1 MLGKMMHTPLLVSD
15 LIKHAAR
22 YHGDTLVVS
31 CETDGSTTES
41 NWSEIHSGSKR
52 LANALTALGLQQ
64 QDRIATIAWS
74 NRRHL
79 EIWYAVSGSGMVCH
93 TINPRLFP
101 EQLIYIINDA
111 NDKVVFFEKTF
122 LPLIKAIKP
131 ALPHVEKFVCMTAA
145 DEEVRA
151 AIPDVVFYDDLIDP
165 QTDDFEWPVLD
176 ENQASSLCYTSG
188 TTGNPKGV
196 LYTHRTTIIH
206 TYAISLPDALGM
218 SAQDIVLPVAP
229 MFHANSWGLPYS
241 TALAGAALILPG
253 PNLDGDSLVSLI
265 DTYKVTLALGV
276 PTIWK
281 GLIDAAKARGSKLS
295 SMKRTGIGG
304 TPCPESMFRT
314 LRDDFDSDTIHAWG
328 MTEMSPLGAM
338 NRTVKLKH
346 KDLSD
351 DEMVAL
357 RLTQGRPPF
366 GVELRIVDGEDN
378 NRLLP
383 NDGVAQGNIQSRG
396 YWVIDTYFGHEKSA
410 LESDNWFDT
419 GDIASIDPDG
429 YVTIHDRAKDLIK
442 SGGEWIS
449 SVALETI
456 ALKHPAVDL
465 AAAVGAYHPKWD
477 ERPVV
482 IVLANSEHPVDEE
495 ALIELYRQN
504 VASWQVPDKIIFVD
518 ELPVSGTGKID
529 KKALRQHYDNVLA
542 IRPEK
547 G

>member
-1 MLGKMMHTPLLVSD
+1 MLGKMMNTPLLVSD
-15 LIKHAAR
+15 LVKHADR

-41 NWSEIHSGSKR
+41 NWSEIHSNSKR
-52 LANALTALGLQQ
+52 LANALMALGLEQ
-64 QDRIATIAWS
+64 QDRVATIAWS

-79 EIWYAVSGSGMVCH
+79 EIWYGVSGSGLVCH

-111 NDKVVFFEKTF
+111 DDKVVFFEDTF
-122 LPLIKAIKP
+122 LPLIQAIKP
-131 ALPHVEKFVCMTAA
+131 ALPNVEKFVCMTAPN
-145 DEEVRA
+145 EKVLA
-151 AIPDVVFYDDLIDP
+151 AIPDVVFYDDLVNA
-165 QTDDFEWPVLD
+165 QSDDFEWPILD

-206 TYAISLPDALGM
+206 TYAISLPDAIGM
-218 SAQDIVLPVAP
+218 SAQDIVMPVAP

-253 PNLDGDSLVSLI
+253 PKLDGDSLVTLI
-265 DTYKVTLALGV
+265 DTYQVTLALGV

-295 SMKRTGIGG
+295 SLNRTGIGG

-346 KDLSD
+346 KDLND
-351 DEMVAL
+351 DEMVA
-357 RLTQGRPPF
+357 RRMMQGRPSF

-383 NDGVAQGNIQSRG
+383 NDGIAQGNIQARG
-396 YWVIDTYFGHEKSA
+396 YWVMDTYFGFEDSA
-410 LESDNWFDT
+410 LESDGWFDT
-419 GDIASIDPDG
+419 GDIASIDEDG
-429 YVTIHDRAKDLIK
+429 YVTIRDRAKDLIK

-449 SVALETI
+449 SVELETI
-456 ALKHPAVDL
+456 ALKHPAVNL

-482 IVLANSEHPVDEE
+482 IISVNPGHEVSEEE
-495 ALIELYRQN
+495 LLDLYKEN

-518 ELPVSGTGKID
+518 DLPVSGTGKID
-529 KKALRQHYDNVLA
+529 KKVLRQQYDNILA
-542 IRPEK
+542 PRPEL

>member
-1 MLGKMMHTPLLVSD
+1 MLGKMMNTPLLVSD
-15 LIKHAAR
+15 LIKHADR

-41 NWSEIHSGSKR
+41 NWSEIHSNSKR
-52 LANALTALGLQQ
+52 LANALMALGLEQ
-64 QDRIATIAWS
+64 QDRVATIAWS

-79 EIWYAVSGSGMVCH
+79 EIWYGVSGSGLVCH

-111 NDKVVFFEKTF
+111 DDKVVFFEDTF
-122 LPLIKAIKP
+122 LPLIQAIKP
-131 ALPHVEKFVCMTAA
+131 ALPNVEKFVCMTAPN
-145 DEEVRA
+145 EKVLA
-151 AIPDVVFYDDLIDP
+151 AIPDVIFYDDLVNA
-165 QTDDFEWPVLD
+165 QSDDFEWPILD

-206 TYAISLPDALGM
+206 TYAISLPDAIGM
-218 SAQDIVLPVAP
+218 SAQDIVMPVAP

-253 PNLDGDSLVSLI
+253 PKLDGDSLVTLI
-265 DTYKVTLALGV
+265 DTYQVTLALGV

-295 SMKRTGIGG
+295 SLNRTGIGG

-328 MTEMSPLGAM
+328 MTEMSPLGTM

-346 KDLSD
+346 KDLND
-351 DEMVAL
+351 DEMVA
-357 RLTQGRPPF
+357 RRMMQGRPSF

-383 NDGVAQGNIQSRG
+383 NDGIARGNIQARG
-396 YWVIDTYFGHEKSA
+396 YWVMDTYFGFEESA
-410 LESDNWFDT
+410 LEPDGWFDT
-419 GDIASIDPDG
+419 GDIASIDEDG
-429 YVTIHDRAKDLIK
+429 YVTIRDRAKDLIK

-449 SVALETI
+449 SVELEAI
-456 ALKHPAVDL
+456 ALNHPAINL

-482 IVLANSEHPVDEE
+482 IISVNPGHEVSEK
-495 ALIELYRQN
+495 ELLDLYKEN
-504 VASWQVPDKIIFVD
+504 VASWQVPEKIIFVD

-529 KKALRQHYDNVLA
+529 KKALRQQYDNILA
-542 IRPEK
+542 QRPEL